1 MTRFSLVALLSLSLP
16 ALAADP
22 VQVAPAAAADAPA
35 AAAAP
40 APAAGT
46 AAQGTVVRAQF
57 TTDVQGNEPIDKITS
72 LSTDQ
77 TRILFFTELRDLAGQ
92 TVTHRWEH
100 GDKVVSEVPLQV
112 GAARWRTFSSKTL
125 NPSLSGEWKASVL
138 DASGQ
143 TLAVA
148 TFSYVAATKT
158 EAAPSAPPKAQ

>member
-1 MTRFSLVALLSLSLP
+1 MTRFTLVTLLSLSLP

-22 VQVAPAAAADAPA
+22 VQVAPAAGAEAPATAGTPAPA
-35 AAAAP
+35 AA
-40 APAAGT
+40 T
-46 AAQGTVVRAQF
+46 AQGTVVRAQF
-57 TTDVQGNEPIDKITS
+57 TTEVQGNEPVDKITS

-100 GDKVVSEVPLQV
+100 GDKVVSEIPLQV

-125 NPSLSGEWKASVL
+125 HPAMSGEWKASVL

-148 TFSYVAATKT
+148 TFSYVASAKA
-158 EAAPSAPPKAQ
+158 EPAPSAPPQAQ

>member
-1 MTRFSLVALLSLSLP
+1 MTRFAFVALLSLSVP

-22 VQVAPAAAADAPA
+22 VRQAP

-40 APAAGT
+40 APAAT
-46 AAQGTVVRAQF
+46 TTAQGSVARAQF
-57 TTDVQGNEPIDKITS
+57 TSDVQGNEPVDKITS

-77 TRILFFTELRDLAGQ
+77 TRILFFTELHDLAGQ
-92 TVTHRWEH
+92 TVAHRWEH

-125 NPSLSGEWKASVL
+125 HPAMSGEWKVSVL

-148 TFSYVAATKT
+148 TFSYVAPAKT
-158 EAAPSAPPKAQ
+158 EPAAGTPTKAP

>member
-1 MTRFSLVALLSLSLP
+1 MTRFTLVALLSMSLS
-16 ALAADP
+16 AQAADP
-22 VQVAPAAAADAPA
+22 VQVAPAAAAETPA
-35 AAAAP
+35 AGAAP

-46 AAQGTVVRAQF
+46 TAQGAVVRAQF
-57 TTDVQGNEPIDKITS
+57 TTDVQGNEPVDKVTS

-125 NPSLSGEWKASVL
+125 NPSMSGEWKASVL

-148 TFSYVAATKT
+148 TFSYVAPAKA
-158 EAAPSAPPKAQ
+158 EPAPSAPPKTQ